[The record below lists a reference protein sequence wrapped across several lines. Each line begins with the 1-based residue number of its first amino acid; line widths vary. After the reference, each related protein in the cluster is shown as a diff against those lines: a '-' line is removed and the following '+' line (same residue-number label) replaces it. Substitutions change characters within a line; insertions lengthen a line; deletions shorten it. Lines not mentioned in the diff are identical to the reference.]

1 MAKGKGRG
9 GPRGDYYKKVLQEQ
23 SSDLIALWRLNELGG
38 TVCGD
43 MSKEG
48 NNGAYGATSLGNA
61 LGPDRHICPLF
72 DGSTSY
78 LDIYSAAFNTDWSEA
93 AGSVAGW
100 AKVASAAVWADSTK
114 RRILT
119 LAADANNYVAID
131 KSATANRLD
140 FFHVAGSTSDSV
152 TDSTTIGASVDW
164 FHVALTW
171 SVADDAIFA
180 YINGAQAGTATGLGT
195 WSGALASTT
204 AVIGS
209 SSTTAADVW
218 SGWLSNI
225 AVWKVALSA
234 SEIARLAN
242 LY

>member
-78 LDIYSAAFNTDWSEA
+78 LDIYSAAFNTDFLET
-93 AGSVAGW
+93 AGTIAGW
-100 AKVASAAVWADSTK
+100 AKVASAAVWADSTV
-114 RRILT
+114 RRVIT
-119 LAADANNYVAID
+119 LAADADNYIAIE
-131 KSATANRLD
+131 KTATANELG
-140 FFHVAGSTSDSV
+140 FHYSAGTPVLDSV

-164 FHVALTW
+164 FHVAITW
-171 SVADDAIFA
+171 DTTADAIYA
-180 YINGAQAGTATGLGT
+180 YVNGTQGTSATLGT

>member
-1 MAKGKGRG
+1 MAKRGKG
-9 GPRGDYYKKVLQEQ
+9 GPRGDYYKKILREQ
-23 SSDLIALWRLNELGG
+23 SSDLIALWRLNELSG

-43 MSKEG
+43 LSVEG
-48 NNGAYGATSLGNA
+48 NNGTYSGVSLGDGF
-61 LGPDRHICPLF
+61 GPDRHICPKF
-72 DGSTSY
+72 DGSASY
-78 LDIYSAAFNTDWSEA
+78 LDVYAAAFNTDWSEA
-93 AGSVAGW
+93 AGTVAGW
-100 AKVASAAVWADSTK
+100 AKVASASVWADSTL
-114 RRILT
+114 RRVIT
-119 LAADANNYVAID
+119 LRADGNNYVSIE

-140 FFHVAGSTSDSV
+140 FYHVAGATSDSV

-171 SVADDAIFA
+171 SVAADAIFA

-195 WSGALASTT
+195 WSGALASATT
-204 AVIGS
+204 VIGS
-209 SSTTAADVW
+209 SSTTAANVW

-234 SEIARLAN
+234 AEIARLAD